1 MNVTDYIKGMDMSEN
16 LQIDLKDSASSF
28 DGTIEGSSVKIIPS
42 SDGKSL
48 IIALSDFVAN
58 PGPYAKA
65 LQSITTRPVQLQ
77 FV

>member
-1 MNVTDYIKGMDMSEN
+1 MSEN
-16 LQIDLKDSASSF
+16 LQIDLKDSVSSF
-28 DGTIEGSSVKIIPS
+28 DGTSEGSSVKIIPS

-58 PGPYAKA
+58 PGLYAEA